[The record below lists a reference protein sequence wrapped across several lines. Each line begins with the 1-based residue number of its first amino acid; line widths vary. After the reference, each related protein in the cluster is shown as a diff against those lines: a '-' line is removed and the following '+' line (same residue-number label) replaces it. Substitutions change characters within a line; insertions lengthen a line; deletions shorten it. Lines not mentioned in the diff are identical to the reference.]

1 MKKYLPYLVGSILL
15 AAPVVFAVPAQAQN
29 QFFTPNDVTNAKVEW
44 NFEEKVFDVSF
55 TAPTTGFYYDENY
68 NTITGD
74 LTTID
79 KIEVSMGQGYSGLEV
94 IKTFENATPGQEYSF
109 KCNDGHVGANYNF
122 TFNVYL
128 GDSKSSGRWLYDCFA
143 GGLPEDIGEVDVET
157 TKGQLPITLKFK
169 APEYYKGRDI
179 RLERLDS
186 IRIYNEF
193 YDWNTY
199 QNIITNYAV
208 LTDVKPGQ
216 DCEVSID
223 NPAIGNGSQSLY
235 MQAFAPD
242 GAGDRK
248 SVYFFIGEDAPG
260 MVSNIVLAEQA
271 DGSILVT
278 WDAPTKGAN
287 NGYFNPEGLNYTIN
301 LYKNGSYSGTLLKTG
316 LTENSF
322 VYTPTAT
329 EPEIICFG
337 IASSNA
343 NGTGSEVRSG
353 QTIVGPALSLPFMDG
368 FNKVDGYNTTSEHV
382 WSNSTNSI
390 DNYPPTW
397 RYGNT
402 SYLSD
407 SNYTQ
412 VKPQSGE
419 GGFAYINLYSSSL
432 NADYNLVSSK
442 IDVAGIAQMDLRFS
456 YYHVEFSDTR
466 LSVGVSF
473 DGCAT
478 FSNIFT
484 ADFNTST
491 TDTGWKNI
499 MKTVDIPADATCAY
513 IRFTCTKTGESH
525 LEPVIIDEITLKET
539 GSAAVIFPASVSD
552 FQAAYNKAEGNVTV
566 SFKAPTLTHATL
578 GEVNGQPLESIT
590 RIELSRQIGNSD
602 YSLIKTFEN
611 PAPGEEISYADT
623 DLAVGGEYYYRA
635 VVYVEN
641 CCDYGMFLD
650 NPVMV
655 GQVPVDVNDLVA
667 TCDGGVA
674 PVFLKFTAPTKDNK
688 GNDLEE
694 ITKIY
699 VQTYNNSRY
708 IWEDLDE
715 IENVTPGQKVV
726 YTDNTVSTG
735 QTARYRVIVG
745 GTAGNSYGTEVSVF
759 VGLDTPLSPS
769 NVVATVN
776 DNGTITV
783 TWEAPTEGVNG
794 GYIDVDNLVYTVLR
808 GNGYS
813 DYDATVVK
821 EGLNTTEFTDETEFT
836 EETIVKYFVK
846 ANNKGLVGN
855 SRASNTVAVGPAAA
869 LPFVENFDVK
879 NTRGYVT
886 AEHSTWTT
894 TSSDGTGYWEYAEMA
909 YLADGQV
916 TPVEGGIGLAYVYYG
931 PYTTYERDDYLT
943 SGNINVENV
952 TSAELVFWSYG
963 SPDYNSSLAAE
974 VAYDKSDEFTEI
986 VKMSN
991 EYDVADAGWI
1001 KYTETIAIPEGTK
1014 TVQLRFHAHKGNN
1027 STSIAIDN
1035 ISLSAQT
1042 VGVENV
1048 ATGNICITAANG
1060 TIIVGG
1066 AADADAVNVY
1076 TASGMTVYSGNGN
1089 VTLPVA
1095 PGFYIV
1101 KAGNAPAVKVCVK

>member
-1 MKKYLPYLVGSILL
+1 MKKYLPYLVGGILL
-15 AAPVVFAVPAQAQN
+15 AAPVILAEPVQAQSL
-29 QFFTPNDVTNAKVEW
+29 TPNDVSNAKVEW

-55 TAPTTGFYYDENY
+55 TAPETGFYYDDYY
-68 NTITGD
+68 NTVTGD
-74 LTTID
+74 LTSID
-79 KIEVSMGQGYSGLEV
+79 KIEVSMGQGYSGLKV
-94 IKTFENATPGQEYSF
+94 IKTFENVTPGQDYSF
-109 KCNDGHVGANYNF
+109 KCTDGHAGANYNF
-122 TFNVYL
+122 TFHAYV

-143 GGLPEDIGEVDVET
+143 GGLPENIGDVEIET
-157 TKGQLPITLKFK
+157 VKGQLPITLKFK

-179 RLERLDS
+179 RMERLDS
-186 IRIYNEF
+186 IRIFNEV
-193 YDWNTY
+193 YDWSTY
-199 QNIITNYAV
+199 QNINTNYAV

-223 NPAIGNGSQSLY
+223 NPAIGSGSQSLY

-248 SVYFFIGEDAPG
+248 SIYFYIGEDAPG
-260 MVSNIVLAEQA
+260 MVTNIVLAEQT
-271 DGSILVT
+271 DGSVLVS
-278 WDAPTKGAN
+278 WEAPKKGAN
-287 NGYFNPEGLNYTIN
+287 NGYFNPEGLNYTVT
-301 LYKNGSYSGTLLKTG
+301 LYKNGEYSGTLLKDG
-316 LTENSF
+316 LTENSL
-322 VYTPTAT
+322 VYTPDAT
-329 EPEIICFG
+329 EPVIIAFG
-337 IASSNA
+337 IKCSNA
-343 NGTGSEVRSG
+343 NGTGSEARSG
-353 QTIVGPALSLPFMDG
+353 QTIVGPALTLPFMDG
-368 FNKVDGYNTTSEHV
+368 FNKTEGYNNTSDHV
-382 WSNSTNSI
+382 WSNRSNSI

-407 SNYTQ
+407 ANYTQ

-419 GGFAYINLYSSSL
+419 GGFAFINLYSSSL
-432 NADYNLVSSK
+432 NADYSLVSSK
-442 IDVAGIAQMDLRFS
+442 IDVAGKTQLDLGFS
-456 YYHVEFSDTR
+456 YYHVEYSNTK
-466 LSVGVSF
+466 LGVGVSF
-473 DGCAT
+473 DGGAS
-478 FSNIFT
+478 FIDVYT
-484 ADFNTST
+484 ADFNTKS

-499 MKTVDIPADATCAY
+499 LKTVDVPASATY
-513 IRFTCTKTGESH
+513 VFIRLNCTKTGESH
-525 LEPVIIDEITLKET
+525 LEPTIVDEITLKET
-539 GSAAVIFPASVSD
+539 GSAAVVYPASVSD
-552 FQAAYNKAEGNVTV
+552 FQAVYNKAEGNVTV
-566 SFKAPTLTHATL
+566 SFKAPTLSHASL
-578 GEVNGQPLESIT
+578 GEVHGQPLESIT
-590 RIELSRQIGNSD
+590 RIELFRQIGYSND

-611 PAPGEEISYADT
+611 PAPGEEITYADT
-623 DLAVGGEYYYRA
+623 DLAVGGEYYYKA

-641 CCDYGMFLD
+641 CCDYGMFLN

-655 GQVPVDVNDLVA
+655 GQIPVDVNDLVA
-667 TCDGGVA
+667 TCDGGMA
-674 PVFLKFTAPTKDNK
+674 PVYLKFTAPVKDNQ
-688 GNDLEE
+688 GNDLDE
-694 ITKIY
+694 ITRIY

-708 IWEDLDE
+708 IWEDLDV

-745 GTAGNSYGTEVSVF
+745 GTAGNSYGTEVSVY
-759 VGLDTPLSPS
+759 VGLDTPLAPS

-776 DNGTITV
+776 PDNTITI
-783 TWEAPTEGVNG
+783 TWDAPTEGANG
-794 GYIDVDNLVYTVLR
+794 GYIDVENLVYTVLR

-813 DYDATVVK
+813 DYDATVIK
-821 EGLNTTEFTDETEFT
+821 EGLNATEFTDPTEFT

-846 ANNKGLVGN
+846 ATNKGFTG
-855 SRASNTVAVGPAAA
+855 SSQASNTVAVGPASA

-894 TSSDGTGYWEYAEMA
+894 TSSDGSGYWEYAEMA

-943 SGNINVENV
+943 SGNIDVEYV

-974 VAYDKSDEFTEI
+974 VAYDKSGEFTEI

-1001 KYTETIAIPEGTK
+1001 KYTETIAIPEGAK
-1014 TVQLRFHAHKGNN
+1014 TLQLRFHAHKGNN

-1035 ISLSAQT
+1035 ISLSALT

-1048 ATGNICITAANG
+1048 ATGNICVTAAHG
-1060 TIIVGG
+1060 AIIVGG
-1066 AADADAVNVY
+1066 AADADAVHVY